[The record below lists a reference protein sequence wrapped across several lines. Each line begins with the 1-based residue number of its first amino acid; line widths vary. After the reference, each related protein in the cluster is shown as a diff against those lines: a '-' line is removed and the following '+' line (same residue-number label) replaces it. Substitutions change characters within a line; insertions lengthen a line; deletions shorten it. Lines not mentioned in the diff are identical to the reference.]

1 MVQRFSLMVSVL
13 CAALVCILGCG
24 GLGGGPVEMTEADR
38 QVPFTVYELAKRF
51 DIEVDPS
58 RESME
63 MEREFDG
70 SYSINYVHDQSDNDE
85 VLYLHVL
92 LAREASAKDAVTTYG
107 VFKTV
112 IAAQFLGEE
121 LERPDR
127 PELCSLGDLCSC
139 NGLVNVVAEV
149 GTQCFIVDG
158 SNVAMVQMIGAMW
171 SEPGEVDAALGPM
184 LERMKAWNPTQ
195 RPE

>member
-1 MVQRFSLMVSVL
+1 MMGPIARWCGLLGAVL
-13 CAALVCILGCG
+13 LCILGCA

-38 QVPFTVYELAKRF
+38 QVPFTVFELAKRF

-58 RESME
+58 RESMV

-70 SYSINYVHDQSDNDE
+70 SYTINYVHDQTDDDE

-92 LAREASAKDAVTTYG
+92 LAHERSAEDAVATYG

-139 NGLVNVVAEV
+139 NGLVNAVAEV

-184 LERMKAWNPTQ
+184 MERMKAWNPTQ